1 MQSYPIERLIP
12 DFCNKLTFRTSY
24 CIMKK
29 LSDFFWFCSGAHK
42 DTLLKYPT
50 EHNKYIGIGA
60 TIFFTA
66 LFASLS
72 GGYAMYFVFAGT
84 ETAVPFAFLFGIIWG
99 LAIFNMDRYIVSS
112 ISKSGTTWHQI
123 LQATPRILLAIMI
136 GIVISRPLELKIFDK
151 EIRQQLKTSYLNL
164 QRARIDTLNR
174 TFDLKYSQELQKT
187 SNFKTEKDSLEKD
200 INRSRYILN
209 QEVFGDKTNQ
219 TSGITGYGTYAKQK
233 ESIVVQKELRLE
245 LLRKEL
251 ASMDTFFSK
260 RKELEG
266 LAQQRMF
273 SSKQLDSLA
282 NIAGFAD
289 RNRALG
295 QLSYKEDGS
304 RDMDNYL
311 AISFIA
317 FLFIL
322 FECLPVFVKL
332 MSNKGPYDVALQNI
346 DDAAIHHSDKTKDLD
361 ISLID
366 GVHDTRVSTGIAREK
381 KAIEGGFESD

>member
-1 MQSYPIERLIP
+1 M
-12 DFCNKLTFRTSY
+12 
-24 CIMKK
+24 
-29 LSDFFWFCSGAHK
+29 
-42 DTLLKYPT
+42 
-50 EHNKYIGIGA
+50 
-60 TIFFTA
+60 
-66 LFASLS
+66 
-72 GGYAMYFVFAGT
+72 
-84 ETAVPFAFLFGIIWG
+84 
-99 LAIFNMDRYIVSS
+99 
-112 ISKSGTTWHQI
+112 
-123 LQATPRILLAIMI
+123 
-136 GIVISRPLELKIFDK
+136 
-151 EIRQQLKTSYLNL
+151 
-164 QRARIDTLNR
+164 
-174 TFDLKYSQELQKT
+174 
-187 SNFKTEKDSLEKD
+187 EKD
-200 INRSRYILN
+200 IKRSRYILN

-233 ESIVVQKELRLE
+233 ESIVIQKELRLE

-282 NIAGFAD
+282 NVAGFAD

-332 MSNKGPYDVALQNI
+332 MSNKGPYDVAIQNT
-346 DDAAIHHSDKTKDLD
+346 DDTAIHHSDKTKDLD

-366 GVHDTRVSTGIAREK
+366 GVHDTRVSTGINREK
-381 KAIEGGFESD
+381 KAIESGFETD

>member
-1 MQSYPIERLIP
+1 M
-12 DFCNKLTFRTSY
+12 
-24 CIMKK
+24 
-29 LSDFFWFCSGAHK
+29 
-42 DTLLKYPT
+42 KYPT
-50 EHNKYIGIGA
+50 EHNKYVGIGA

-112 ISKSGTTWHQI
+112 ISKSGTSWHQI

-174 TFDLKYSQELQKT
+174 TFNLKYAQEMQKA
-187 SNFKTEKDSLEKD
+187 SNYKTEKDSLEKD

-245 LLRKEL
+245 FLRKEI
-251 ASMDTFFSK
+251 AAMDTFFSN
-260 RKELEG
+260 RKKFDG

-332 MSNKGPYDVALQNI
+332 MSNKGPYDVAIQNL
-346 DDAAIHHSDKTKDLD
+346 DDTAIHHSDKTKDLD

-366 GVHDTRVSTGIAREK
+366 GVHETRVSTGISRQK
-381 KAIEGGFESD
+381 KAIDSGSETDSKQ